1 MDSSNSSKNGGKLGN
16 TSKQI
21 SPSKRWCFTL
31 FKSNL
36 EHVKRDL
43 VPKGKVLI
51 GGLENCPET
60 GTLHRHG
67 YIEFHRKTRPVGIVK
82 DQSIHWEKCKG
93 NQRQNLL
100 YCVKDGGVVF
110 HSDFILPTE
119 TVLMDYIM
127 LRNNQQR
134 LVDLFRGRENP
145 LFGRHIYWFHESE
158 GGWGKSICAKYMV
171 DQMGALE
178 VSSKASDA
186 FFGIV
191 SWIEKHGEAPPIVI
205 LDIPRS
211 CRDYVSYQ
219 SIEKIKDG
227 KFFSSKYESSMVR
240 FNSPHVICFANE
252 EPDFEK
258 MSEDRWIVEELC
270 GASPSPLG
278 GPATPSTT

>member
-1 MDSSNSSKNGGKLGN
+1 MDSSNSSKKVGKLGN

-31 FKSNL
+31 FKSCL
-36 EHVKRDL
+36 EQVKADL
-43 VPKGKVLI
+43 VPLGKVLI

-60 GTLHRHG
+60 GRLHRHG
-67 YIEFHRKTRPVGIVK
+67 YVEFTNKLRPKNIVK

-93 NQRQNLL
+93 DQKSNLL
-100 YCVKDGGVVF
+100 YCTKGGDPVF
-110 HSDFILPTE
+110 YSDFLIPIE
-119 TVLMDYIM
+119 TKLMTYLL
-127 LRNNQQR
+127 LRSSQQK
-134 LVDLFRGRENP
+134 LVDLFRGIEDP
-145 LFGRHIYWFHESE
+145 LFGRSIYWFYEE
-158 GGWGKSICAKYMV
+158 QGGWGKSICAKYMV

-191 SWIEKHGEAPPIVI
+191 SWIEKHGDAPPIII

-211 CRDYVSYQ
+211 TRDYVSYQ

-252 EPDFEK
+252 LPDIEK
-258 MSEDRWIVEELC
+258 MSEDRWIIEELKI
-270 GASPSPLG
+270 
-278 GPATPSTT
+278 